1 MGDDPSG
8 KARPTDLHLEDVT
21 GSIEKGKWADM
32 LILNHNLF
40 KIPVTDIHKTEIE
53 KTLFKGRVVYEK
65 S

>member
-1 MGDDPSG
+1 MVAWST
-8 KARPTDLHLEDVT
+8 RN
-21 GSIEKGKWADM
+21 EKEILRWADM

-40 KIPVTDIHKTEIE
+40 KIPVTDIHKTEVE